1 MVEVFSLYAQTESG
15 ETVYEQLRGRGFSLN
30 PHSPDE
36 AAILSAFA
44 AVLR

>member
-1 MVEVFSLYAQTESG
+1 VLSLILFAPPNRVLPEHPQQG
-15 ETVYEQLRGRGFSLN
+15 DPALI